1 MEGISFRVFFMQ
13 SMNAAP
19 SSRLK
24 LRNLK
29 LEGSLGRFQVVTGE
43 QLRFGGKRMNLRRV
57 RSNGIFV

>member
-1 MEGISFRVFFMQ
+1 MQ